1 MGAEAELALVQLFPL
16 LFRELT
22 FNDKYWICK
31 ENELLQLILYFRLRL
46 SILNI
51 FQKNLIKIEQ
61 NKLTK
66 VEATCCSSLNSVQC
80 WGRLYC
86 WLLAGRGTWFDL
98 RNESIN
104 HCQQQERFQSVK
116 FVTCSVSCVKSAA
129 CSLCCAADDA

>member
-1 MGAEAELALVQLFPL
+1 MQGFLGAEAELALLQLFPL

-51 FQKNLIKIEQ
+51 FQKSLIKIEQ

-66 VEATCCSSLNSVQC
+66 VEATCCSSLTLSSVGVDC
-80 WGRLYC
+80 TAGC
-86 WLLAGRGTWFDL
+86 LLVVALDL
-98 RNESIN
+98 
-104 HCQQQERFQSVK
+104 
-116 FVTCSVSCVKSAA
+116 T
-129 CSLCCAADDA
+129 